1 MKMHTLKWQMTTL
14 LLGISFLG
22 SPVHSQAVNY
32 AVLCRVFDTPAQQK
46 TATQMLSEYQTNQ
59 QVQSDQI
66 RAKVLSTITTRA
78 QVLNRARAV
87 RDAYIKSMGGLPAE
101 KVPLDAK
108 VVGEIDHGDYII
120 RKVLFQDFAGM
131 WVPANLYLPK
141 PLGNTP
147 RPAVL
152 APMGHGSS
160 GKDAHW
166 YQERTI
172 QLVKFGYIV
181 LGYDPVGMGERW
193 QYWDPQTG
201 KSLIGN
207 RDTTGA
213 LTRKEMST
221 TDEHS
226 YMGVQAW
233 LVGQSISQYMV
244 WDGMRG
250 IDYLLTLPEVDPHRI
265 AVSGASLGGSTTMML
280 AAIDPRVTCAVPTCD
295 VTSYL
300 EMAKA
305 NVGRDAEQIPLGI
318 TAEHFE
324 EADALLPM
332 LLQNGS
338 AMINA
343 NAQDFFPIAGSR
355 QAAKE
360 LEHLYGIAGVPGR
373 FAFAENQGTHGWFPG
388 TYASFYTFLGQQFS
402 FGPPNPTHQVTTTDT
417 LKEAQ
422 LWCTEQGQVNAPP
435 LNSKTVFDR
444 TAETATHL
452 ARAREK
458 QTDVQIIEAARKL
471 SGAREILSAPAA
483 TYVGQSADNDI
494 LIDKWIVTSEPGI
507 QIPAVYIHLKGQ
519 QKLPGKVLLYSS
531 PEGKNTVFNPEKF
544 PLRQWLQMGNAV
556 LAVDARGWGETEQV
570 NADGSPMPPFPIYS
584 HLLTIAFNALQ
595 NGRTLVGER
604 ATDLL
609 AAARWLDAQKGKW
622 IAQHAE
628 ISLWGNGSAGVSALH
643 AVAADTHHLI
653 HNAVLDQTLYSYQD
667 WATTRLYNVP
677 VELVIPGVMKDY
689 DLPRLAL
696 AVQRRVIWIN
706 PLDATGHELSGRKS
720 TFNTTPIITGEP
732 VNAANQA
739 LSLLK

>member
-1 MKMHTLKWQMTTL
+1 MKWPVITLFFC
-14 LLGISFLG
+14 IPFLCSSVHAQG
-22 SPVHSQAVNY
+22 TSPDY
-32 AVLCRVFDTPAQQK
+32 AALSRVFSTPAQQEK
-46 TATQMLSEYQTNQ
+46 AAQMLYEYQTDQ

-66 RAKVLSTITTRA
+66 RTKVLSTITTREE
-78 QVLNRARAV
+78 VLHRARAA
-87 RDAYIKSMGGLPAE
+87 RQAYIKSMGGLPTE
-101 KVPLDAK
+101 KVPLDVK
-108 VVGEIDHGDYII
+108 IVGEMDRGDYII

-131 WVPANLYLPK
+131 WISANLYLPK

-166 YQERTI
+166 FQERAI

-207 RDTTGA
+207 RDETGA
-213 LTRKEMST
+213 LMRKEMDT
-221 TDEHS
+221 TAEHS

-233 LVGQSISQYMV
+233 LVGQSVSQYMV

-250 IDYLLTLPEVDPHRI
+250 IDFLLTLPEVDPHRI

-305 NVGRDAEQIPLGI
+305 NIGRDAEQIPLGI

-343 NAQDFFPIAGSR
+343 NKDDFFPIAGSQ

-360 LEHLYGIAGVPGR
+360 LQRFYDIAGVPAH
-373 FAFAENQGTHGWFPG
+373 FNFAENAGTHGWFPE
-388 TYASFYTFLGQQFS
+388 TYASFYQFLGKQFS
-402 FGPPNPTHQVTTTDT
+402 FGPANPVQQVAFADT
-417 LKEAQ
+417 VKEAQ
-422 LWCTEQGQVNAPP
+422 LWCTPQGQVNAPP

-444 TAETATHL
+444 TAETAARL
-452 ARAREK
+452 AHSRAK
-458 QTDVQIIEAARKL
+458 QTDVQVIEASRKL
-471 SGAREILSAPAA
+471 SGTQDVPTVPAA
-483 TYVGQSADNDI
+483 TYISQSASNDI
-494 LIDKWIVTSEPGI
+494 LIDKWIINSEPGI
-507 QIPAVYIHLKGQ
+507 QIPATYIHSKNQ

-531 PEGKNTVFNPEKF
+531 PDGKETVFNPEKF
-544 PLRQWLQMGNAV
+544 PLQQWLQQGNAV
-556 LAVDARGWGETEQV
+556 LAVDARGWGETAWV
-570 NADGSPMPPFPIYS
+570 NPGGSPMPPFPTYS
-584 HLLTIAFNALQ
+584 HMLTIAFNALQ

-609 AAARWLDAQKGKW
+609 AAARWLDAQRGKW
-622 IAQHAE
+622 IDQHAE
-628 ISLWGNGSAGVSALH
+628 ISLWGSGSAGVSALH
-643 AVAADTHHLI
+643 AMAGDNHHII
-653 HNAVLDQTLYSYQD
+653 HNVILDHSLYSYQS
-667 WATTRLYNVP
+667 WATTRIYTVP
-677 VELVIPGVMKDY
+677 VELVIPGILNDY
-689 DLPRLAL
+689 DLPRLVTAL
-696 AVQRRVIWIN
+696 QHRGHRVVWVN
-706 PLDATGHELSGRKS
+706 PLNATGHELSGAKS
-720 TFNTTPIITGEP
+720 TFGAAIITGIP
-732 VNAANQA
+732 ADAANQA
-739 LSLLK
+739 LQLLK